1 MSGRQSTTS
10 DPIAVVRVAS
20 AMTRVRVI
28 DGGDVADRDQRA
40 GLVIP
45 ASLAGCRHG
54 VAACALGDHARG
66 TAPVRKE
73 AIFERL
79 KALWD
84 AAGAALGLVSA
95 ARLIACGFLGGF
107 AMLSPH
113 PGGQHFII

>member
-1 MSGRQSTTS
+1 MSPWVGGSLICCKLRRSAKR
-10 DPIAVVRVAS
+10 DAS
-20 AMTRVRVI
+20 
-28 DGGDVADRDQRA
+28 GADRDQRA
-40 GLVIP
+40 GLFIP
-45 ASLAGCRHG
+45 AGLAGCRHG

-113 PGGQHFII
+113 PGGQHFIF